1 MVKKVLLVV
10 VVLLVLGGG
19 VFYARSKGYIFKN
32 SKSTD
37 SGSTSNGSSAASQQY
52 INFGGDYSFLAP
64 EDYVVD
70 DSSLPGA
77 QLITKKDEKLEVKTI
92 DEIYSKGVIA
102 VQTFSPSITDEESFK
117 NYINKTLLK
126 AIEESLKGKS
136 EVTFGK
142 EGGSTIATIKTSVNG
157 KLVRIQYILNADKP
171 VIIASGA
178 ENSAYKTIVGSL
190 AVASKNNKEFTN
202 IQNAIMTCSSLLK
215 NRMTEDLYRLG
226 SKAFKEQ
233 TTLDKLKES
242 LESASTALD
251 ANMSVAGGI
260 SNSNQFYGSVL
271 FIKPAEKSGE
281 QARSAIGAINFE
293 QEDGQWKMSGI
304 TLPGKEA
311 FDPPKEED

>member
-1 MVKKVLLVV
+1 MVKKVLLVI

-19 VFYARSKGYIFKN
+19 AFFARSKGYLFKN
-32 SKSTD
+32 SKNVNT
-37 SGSTSNGSSAASQQY
+37 GSTSNGKSDTPQQY
-52 INFGGDYSFLAP
+52 INFGGDYSFLVP

-77 QLITKKDEKLEVKTI
+77 QLITKKDEKLEVKTL
-92 DEIYSKGVIA
+92 DEIYGKGVIA
-102 VQTFSPSITDEESFK
+102 IQTFSPALTDEESFK

-136 EVTFGK
+136 EVIFGK
-142 EGGSTIATIKTSVNG
+142 EGGSTTATIKTSVNG

-178 ENSAYKTIVGSL
+178 ENSAYKTIFGSL

-215 NRMTEDLYRLG
+215 NRMSEDLYRLG

-233 TTLDKLKES
+233 TTLDKLKSS
-242 LESASTALD
+242 LESASVALD
-251 ANMSVAGGI
+251 TNMSVSGGVL
-260 SNSNQFYGSVL
+260 NNNQFFGSLL
-271 FIKPAEKSGE
+271 FTKPAAKSSE
-281 QARSAIGAINFE
+281 QARSAVGAINFE

-311 FDPPKEED
+311 FDPPKEE